1 MWVFMERSLATVWA
15 FLLGAGLTLAFSV
28 ATTKNVPQSLQ
39 LLGCVF
45 IPRSNVTCH
54 WTPGDNQATYYTL
67 KAEKMLRSKNLT
79 FSCTTT
85 GLSCTA
91 GINGSGLRFTF
102 CISVISHSISGN
114 VSSKIRCQ
122 SARIEGKLAPVS
134 LNSVRQVDGSPH
146 CLSVSWT
153 SNVTH
158 FPLAPF
164 EIERGELNS
173 QIKFTAE
180 GEVNAQVRNVSVTG
194 YTFQVC
200 LFKPYTS
207 YTLEIRNRYLGEA
220 SPWSEWSNPF
230 QGRTAEAAPSAAP
243 ALWRE
248 VGPIGRNGW
257 RLISLLWKPLP
268 RFMAN
273 GRVTFYNVTCRA
285 ENGLTLSDYGSCGKL
300 QPETTSCSLPLPAG
314 RCSCSLTAST
324 SAGTSPKALVWIS
337 GSSEKEPPPPA
348 ELTATPLGDD
358 SVKIRWR
365 PPPDLSVS
373 GFVVEWVAV
382 REETSSVLHW
392 EKLNSSSTKLII
404 TEGVKTMERY
414 AISVK
419 ALYGEQGAGGNITLH
434 VYTQEGTPSAGPDV
448 RVEHI
453 SETSVELSWSPVPVE
468 QLHGFIRSYALV
480 CTTRNQL
487 ARSVT
492 VPGDL
497 HRYTLENMSP
507 GIYDIFIRA
516 STVAGTGPAGNPANV
531 HIGSEEISIVI
542 CIIVPLLLMSLV
554 SILILLLAQMRVIK
568 KKLFHRVPDP
578 SNSTVSQWNPT
589 TSFENKKLIMEQ
601 EKPEV
606 SFPEVIGRRDPE
618 WAHSYLPICKAQ
630 LCLDPQ
636 LSSFPA
642 RASDRG
648 YITNMTKTQSADDL
662 SIRPCSYSTVLY
674 NQCNQNP
681 PSSPQAGQKADIRH
695 NDSNQPADGVSESSV
710 FRFTESEEQKAFAV
724 FLERLKSLQ
733 SSSPDFSGTP
743 PSCVSLPH
751 QTDSPRLNATLSAY
765 RKLPSDSFASTFP
778 SLAFMDLSSSPVEFG
793 PYISSDRY
801 IKI

>member
-1 MWVFMERSLATVWA
+1 MWVFMERSLAMVWT
-15 FLLGAGLTLAFSV
+15 FLLGGGLSLDFSV
-28 ATTKNVPQSLQ
+28 ATTKTVPQSLR

-67 KAEKMLRSKNLT
+67 KAEKIPSSKSST
-79 FSCTTT
+79 FICTTT

-102 CISVISHSISGN
+102 CISIISHGISGN
-114 VSSKIRCQ
+114 ISSKTRCQ
-122 SARIEGKLAPVS
+122 SARIEGKLAPAS
-134 LNSVRQVDGSPH
+134 LNSVQQVDGSPH

-158 FPLAPF
+158 FPLSPS
-164 EIERGELNS
+164 EIEAGQLDS
-173 QIKFTAE
+173 QMKFTPE
-180 GEVNAQVRNVSVTG
+180 GEVNAQVRSVSVTG

-200 LFKPYTS
+200 LFKPDTS
-207 YTLEIRNRYLGEA
+207 YTLRIRNRYLGEV

-248 VGPIGRNGW
+248 VGLIGRNGW

-268 RFMAN
+268 RLLAN
-273 GRVTFYNVTCRA
+273 GRVAFYNVTCRA
-285 ENGLTLSDYGSCGKL
+285 ENDLNLSDYGSCGKL
-300 QPETTSCSLPLPAG
+300 QHETTSCSLPLPAG

-324 SAGTSPKALVWIS
+324 SAGTSPVARIWIS

-348 ELTATPLGDD
+348 ELTATPLGDG
-358 SVKIRWR
+358 SLVVCWR

-404 TEGVKTMERY
+404 TEGVKAMERY
-414 AISVK
+414 AVSVK
-419 ALYGEQGAGGNITLH
+419 ALYGEQGAGESITLH
-434 VYTQEGTPSAGPDV
+434 VYTQQGTPSAGPDA
-448 RVEHI
+448 RVERI
-453 SETSVELSWSPVPVE
+453 SESSVELSWSPVPVE
-468 QLHGFIRSYALV
+468 RLHGFIRSYALF

-487 ARSVT
+487 EKSVT
-492 VPGDL
+492 VPGHV
-497 HRYTLENMSP
+497 HRYTLENISP

-542 CIIVPLLLMSLV
+542 CIIVPLLLISLV
-554 SILILLLAQMRVIK
+554 LILILLLAQRRVIK
-568 KKLFHRVPDP
+568 KKLCHGVPDP
-578 SNSTVSQWNPT
+578 SNSTVSRWNPQ
-589 TSFENKKLIMEQ
+589 TSFENTKLIMKQ

-606 SFPEVIGRRDPE
+606 SFPEVVGRRDLE
-618 WAHSYLPICKAQ
+618 WAHSYLPICKNQ
-630 LCLDPQ
+630 LYFDPQ
-636 LSSFPA
+636 PSSFLA
-642 RASDRG
+642 GASDRG
-648 YITNMTKTQSADDL
+648 YITNVTRTQSANDL
-662 SIRPCSYSTVLY
+662 STRPYSYSTVLF
-674 NQCNQNP
+674 NQFNQYL
-681 PSSPQAGQKADIRH
+681 PSSPQAGQNPNICCSDIK
-695 NDSNQPADGVSESSV
+695 QAADGSSESSV
-710 FRFTESEEQKAFAV
+710 FPFTELEEQKAFA
-724 FLERLKSLQ
+724 FSLERFKSLH
-733 SSSPDFSGTP
+733 SSPDFSSTP

-751 QTDSPRLNATLSAY
+751 QTDSLRLNSAY

-778 SLAFMDLSSSPVEFG
+778 SLAFVDLSSSPVEFG
-793 PYISSDRY
+793 PYISSDR
-801 IKI
+801 